1 MKGAELRLIEY
12 MEGSKKRFIIPVYQ
26 RNYDW
31 RIENCKQLFDDLVK
45 VVKDSRKSH
54 FFGSLVSVY
63 EPSGRN
69 TEFLVIDGQQRLTT
83 VSLLFLAMYNLITN
97 GILIPQDESLATQIY
112 EEFLVDKYQPKETR
126 IKLKPVKN
134 DKKAFD
140 KLFAG
145 EDEYIR
151 ESNLTANYK
160 YFYERIQKQEVTLD
174 ELFDAICRLE
184 IINITLNN
192 EDNAQLI
199 FESLNSTG
207 LELSEGD
214 KIRNFILMGLQ
225 PQRQEEYYEK
235 YWNNIEL
242 CTKYDV
248 SAFVRD
254 YLSVKQQM
262 IPAQKKI
269 YTTFKKFVESGNT
282 EIKDLLEEMLAYAKR
297 YQILLGEKTENKAL
311 NACISRLNRLETTVT
326 RPYFLEVLRLSD
338 EKVLTLA
345 QVAEIFRIAE
355 NFIFRRF
362 ICDIPTNAL
371 NKIFLTLHR
380 EIIKYDGTQKDY
392 IEKLKYALLSK
403 KGTMRFP
410 LDDEFPQKFS
420 EKPIYQNVKNRVY
433 VLERFENFGIEE
445 DKDVYAHCDDGTY
458 SIEHIMPQTLT
469 PAWQRDLGDDY
480 EHIHELW
487 LHRMANLT
495 LTAYNSKY
503 SNRPFEEKKT
513 MEKGFKDSGIR
524 MNTWIAQKDKWALE
538 ELKERDIYLT
548 EKALKIWPAPQT
560 EYKPAEKP
568 MDMCTLDDDVDLTGR
583 QIVKF
588 AFRNVEQPIAN
599 WTEMFLAVIR
609 ILYEEDKS
617 VIAQLAASA
626 DEGIAQDFSFNK
638 EEFIRF
644 AELGDGIYVWTNS
657 STQVKMAMLSRLF
670 TLHHA
675 EPSDLIF
682 YLKDDE
688 EETGEEPGSRW
699 DLRKRYWKYALPL
712 IKEAK
717 GADEAFL
724 NISPSR
730 DNWVNGFFGISGFCI
745 SCVANYDNARVEL
758 LFSRDSKEENK
769 AAFGRLWMHKG
780 EIEAKLGTTLQ
791 WNNSDEQKLS
801 KVFIQIDD
809 VGIENEAEWQ
819 QVAQFH
825 ATWASK
831 FCETIVPYVVDEF
844 R

>member
-371 NKIFLTLHR
+371 NK
-380 EIIKYDGTQKDY
+380 
-392 IEKLKYALLSK
+392 
-403 KGTMRFP
+403 
-410 LDDEFPQKFS
+410 FS
-420 EKPIYQNVKNRVY
+420 
-433 VLERFENFGIEE
+433 
-445 DKDVYAHCDDGTY
+445 
-458 SIEHIMPQTLT
+458 
-469 PAWQRDLGDDY
+469 
-480 EHIHELW
+480 
-487 LHRMANLT
+487 
-495 LTAYNSKY
+495 
-503 SNRPFEEKKT
+503 
-513 MEKGFKDSGIR
+513 
-524 MNTWIAQKDKWALE
+524 
-538 ELKERDIYLT
+538 
-548 EKALKIWPAPQT
+548 
-560 EYKPAEKP
+560 
-568 MDMCTLDDDVDLTGR
+568 
-583 QIVKF
+583 
-588 AFRNVEQPIAN
+588 
-599 WTEMFLAVIR
+599 
-609 ILYEEDKS
+609 
-617 VIAQLAASA
+617 
-626 DEGIAQDFSFNK
+626 
-638 EEFIRF
+638 
-644 AELGDGIYVWTNS
+644 
-657 STQVKMAMLSRLF
+657 
-670 TLHHA
+670 
-675 EPSDLIF
+675 
-682 YLKDDE
+682 
-688 EETGEEPGSRW
+688 
-699 DLRKRYWKYALPL
+699 
-712 IKEAK
+712 
-717 GADEAFL
+717 
-724 NISPSR
+724 
-730 DNWVNGFFGISGFCI
+730 
-745 SCVANYDNARVEL
+745 
-758 LFSRDSKEENK
+758 
-769 AAFGRLWMHKG
+769 
-780 EIEAKLGTTLQ
+780 
-791 WNNSDEQKLS
+791 
-801 KVFIQIDD
+801 
-809 VGIENEAEWQ
+809 
-819 QVAQFH
+819 
-825 ATWASK
+825 
-831 FCETIVPYVVDEF
+831 
-844 R
+844 